1 MRYLDPNVIIRY
13 LTRDDER
20 KAAACYRLFERVSN
34 GDEELTTSVATIAEA
49 TYVLSSQR
57 GPYRLQPD
65 EIAARLH
72 PIVSLRGLVMPD
84 KRVCIR
90 ALDVYAQ
97 YSFLDFADA
106 LGVAHMAAR
115 GIAEIVSYDR
125 DFDRLPEVARVEP

>member
-1 MRYLDPNVIIRY
+1 MRYLDTNIIIRY
-13 LTRDDER
+13 LTRDDET
-20 KAAACYRLFERVSN
+20 KAAACYQLFQRVSN
-34 GDEELTTSVATIAEA
+34 GLEELATTVATIAEA

-72 PIVSLRGLVMPD
+72 PIVALRGLVMSD

-90 ALDVYAQ
+90 ALDLYAQ
-97 YSFLDFADA
+97 YPFLDFADA
-106 LGVAHMAAR
+106 LGVAQMEAR
-115 GIAEIVSYDR
+115 GITEILSYDR

>member
-1 MRYLDPNVIIRY
+1 MRYLDTNIIIRY
-13 LTRDDER
+13 LTRDDET

-34 GDEELTTSVATIAEA
+34 GREELTTTVATIAEA

-84 KRVCIR
+84 KRACIR
-90 ALDVYAQ
+90 ALDLYAQ
-97 YSFLDFADA
+97 YPFLDFADS
-106 LGVAHMAAR
+106 LGVAHMEAK
-115 GIAEIVSYDR
+115 GITDLLSYDK
-125 DFDRLPEVARVEP
+125 DLDRLPEVARVEP